1 MADKYQNKYRIQSAR
16 LPSWN
21 YSSNAAYFITICTV
35 NREHYFGEIIQH
47 NMQLS
52 EIGKKANDNWLDIPN
67 HFSFVVLDAF
77 VIMPNHVHGILVIDK
92 PIAAETLQATSL
104 HATSLPATS
113 LQSSKSPSI
122 KNKIMADISPKPGS
136 LSTIT
141 RSFKS
146 SVTKWCNENKIEFGW
161 QSRFHDHIIRNND
174 EFRRI
179 RNYIINN
186 PANWKENK
194 IL

>member
-77 VIMPNHVHGILVIDK
+77 VIMPNHVHGIIVIDK
-92 PIAAETLQATSL
+92 PIAETL
-104 HATSLPATS
+104 HATSLR
-113 LQSSKSPSI
+113 LVC
-122 KNKIMADISPKPGS
+122 
-136 LSTIT
+136 
-141 RSFKS
+141 RS
-146 SVTKWCNENKIEFGW
+146 
-161 QSRFHDHIIRNND
+161 R
-174 EFRRI
+174 
-179 RNYIINN
+179 
-186 PANWKENK
+186 
-194 IL
+194 

>member
-77 VIMPNHVHGILVIDK
+77 VIMPNHVHGIIVIDK
-92 PIAAETLQATSL
+92 PIAAETL
-104 HATSLPATS
+104 HATS

-146 SVTKWCNENKIEFGW
+146 SVTKWCNENKIQFGW

-186 PANWKENK
+186 PANWKEDK
-194 IL
+194 FQ